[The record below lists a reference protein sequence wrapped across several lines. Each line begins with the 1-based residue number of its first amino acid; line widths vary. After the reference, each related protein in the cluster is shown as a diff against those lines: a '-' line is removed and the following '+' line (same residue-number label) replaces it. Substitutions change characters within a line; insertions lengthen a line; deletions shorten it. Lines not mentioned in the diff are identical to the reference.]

1 MAELSDRQ
9 VKILKTVTEEY
20 IQAAEPVGSEALLEK
35 YNLGVSPATVRNDMA
50 ALAREGY
57 LSKPHS
63 SAGRIPTALGF
74 RYYIQNLMNE
84 EPLPVL
90 QEVAIKQRLWPQRFV
105 IERLMREAS
114 LALAELTN
122 HLSIVAA
129 DDGLVFSAGSVN
141 ILDNPEFYDIEV
153 TRSALN
159 LVDNFDTLW
168 SLAQKGMAEDVNLLL
183 AEDLELENLHPCGL
197 IFGRFTTDKRQ
208 GIVGVLGPMRVRYS
222 FVIPAIRYFTGL
234 MEEMGRGW

>member
-9 VKILKTVTEEY
+9 IQILKTVTDEH
-20 IQAAEPVGSEALLEK
+20 IQTAGPVGSEALLEK
-35 YNLGVSPATVRNDMA
+35 YKLGVSPATIRNDMA

-63 SAGRIPTALGF
+63 SAGRVPTALGF

-105 IERLMREAS
+105 LERLMREAS
-114 LALAELTN
+114 LALSELTN
-122 HLSIVAA
+122 HLSVVAG

-153 TRSALN
+153 TRAALN
-159 LVDNFDTLW
+159 LIDDFNSLW
-168 SLAQKGMAEDVNLLL
+168 SLVQKGMAEDINLLL
-183 AEDLELENLHPCGL
+183 AEDLELENLHSCGFV
-197 IFGRFTTDKRQ
+197 FGRFATEKKQ
-208 GIVGVLGPMRVRYS
+208 GIVGILGPMRIRYNFIIPAVRY
-222 FVIPAIRYFTGL
+222 FKGL